1 MNDFREEEIR
11 ELLASYV
18 LGDST
23 PEETSMVHDLLQSH
37 PELQAEI
44 ESLQKTLALYP
55 LALPEVE
62 LPKTLGDRILA
73 QADQENQV
81 VLKNQVVPENQVTKT
96 KTTVKRPP
104 LPLIFSAISA
114 MLIVVLGGYNY
125 SLQRQVA
132 QMDRELQEYQS
143 AIALLRQANNNLVSL
158 TGTELNPQSSG
169 SVLVNT
175 QADKIMVTTQNLSPI
190 DDNQVYRIWG
200 VVDGKVIYCGEFR
213 PDREGNSLINL
224 PLDPDILDSSGVIIT
239 LEDAD
244 SDLSPQG
251 ETVMISY
258 L

>member
-1 MNDFREEEIR
+1 MMKDFKEEEIR

-23 PEETSMVHDLLQSH
+23 PEETSTVHQLLQSK
-37 PELQAEI
+37 PELQQEI

-73 QADQENQV
+73 QAKQESQV
-81 VLKNQVVPENQVTKT
+81 IPETKT
-96 KTTVKRPP
+96 IVKHRR
-104 LPLIFSAISA
+104 LPIIFSTISA
-114 MLIVVLGGYNY
+114 MLIVVLGGYSY
-125 SLQRQVA
+125 GLQRQVA
-132 QMDRELQEYQS
+132 RMDRELQEYQS

-251 ETVMISY
+251 ETVMVSY